1 MVEHDILSTDIV
13 RYANDIWSDSMGVL
27 RIAEMGKQLGEMADE
42 GSDRT
47 FLWSDVILRGIILL
61 CNSLIISDDILQS
74 TST

>member
-42 GSDRT
+42 VSDRT

-61 CNSLIISDDILQS
+61 CNLLIISVVILQD

>member
-27 RIAEMGKQLGEMADE
+27 SITEMGKQLGEMADE
-42 GSDRT
+42 VSDRT
-47 FLWSDVILRGIILL
+47 FLWSDVILRGIISI
-61 CNSLIISDDILQS
+61 CNSLIISIVILQN

>member
-42 GSDRT
+42 VSDRT
-47 FLWSDVILRGIILL
+47 FLWSDVILRGIISL
-61 CNSLIISDDILQS
+61 CNSLIISVDILQN

>member
-42 GSDRT
+42 VSDGT
-47 FLWSDVILRGIILL
+47 FLWSDVILRGIISMY
-61 CNSLIISDDILQS
+61 NSLIISIVILQN

>member
-27 RIAEMGKQLGEMADE
+27 RIAKMGKQLGEMADE
-42 GSDRT
+42 VSDGT
-47 FLWSDVILRGIILL
+47 FLWSDVILRGIISP
-61 CNSLIISDDILQS
+61 CNSLIISIVILQD